1 MAGTTAKMPEG
12 RNVCPAASPDPL
24 GARLFGRIGADALVL
39 RIWLLLVLFNIFVHR
54 DAIALLQYPDPDDAM
69 RLAQVRDL
77 IAGQGWFDIKQYRVT
92 PVEGGG
98 RLHWSRF
105 VDGWIAGSVLAQLVR
120 ASCGERGCTYV
131 SL

>member
-54 DAIALLQYPDPDDAM
+54 DAIALLPYPDPDEPM
-69 RLAQVRDL
+69 RLGPVREL
-77 IAGQGWFDIKQYRVT
+77 LAGQGWFAKQQYCGN
-92 PVEGGG
+92 PVGGG
-98 RLHWSRF
+98 GGLPEWTE
-105 VDGWIAGSVLAQLVR
+105 L
-120 ASCGERGCTYV
+120 
-131 SL
+131 